1 MEVWLGMCMIQ
12 FWPEKNL
19 EKKKKNYELI
29 KSIFSRKLAKFAS
42 LKYHLSQNKKRK
54 YESRSSN
61 FEGTS
66 FWYRGDRF
74 TV

>member
-1 MEVWLGMCMIQ
+1 MVRNVYDTILARKK
-12 FWPEKNL
+12 PL
-19 EKKKKNYELI
+19 KKKKNYEFI

>member
-19 EKKKKNYELI
+19 EKKNKNYELI

-42 LKYHLSQNKKRK
+42 LKYHLS
-54 YESRSSN
+54 
-61 FEGTS
+61 
-66 FWYRGDRF
+66 
-74 TV
+74 